1 MFVIDAIVAPAA
13 IPVPVTDIPTASEDV
28 LAVVTVASVLVV
40 SQMSVFVPF
49 IDCPTTKADV
59 LAVVTSVS
67 EIVVVQVNATDDIVK
82 WVVSGFD
89 AMVASAGIPVPTTP
103 IPTAS
108 VVESAVTEFVLSTVV
123 LETVVE
129 LE

>member
-1 MFVIDAIVAPAA
+1 MPFFGYLLILRADFINSKVVMFVIDAIVAPAA

-28 LAVVTVASVLVV
+28 LAVVTVA
-40 SQMSVFVPF
+40 
-49 IDCPTTKADV
+49 
-59 LAVVTSVS
+59 S

-108 VVESAVTEFVLSTVV
+108 VVESADTEFVLSTVV